1 MDGSFSGTAPAPAPT
16 PALAKPL
23 AMPPAA
29 TVPPTRR
36 WGRRQTT
43 WAIGLVVGLGS
54 LAALY
59 PFLWLILS
67 SFKSSAEIIAW
78 PVKLLPQVWTT
89 SGFELVWTQTNLP
102 RAYAN
107 SLLVTAAIVIT
118 VLFTS
123 SLGGYAFARLQFPGR
138 QALFAFTLA
147 TTMVP
152 FVTLLIPLYLVMM
165 RLHLL
170 NTYAALWLPAAVS
183 PFGIFLCRQFIHN
196 IPRDLYDAAKVD
208 GAGDFRIYAQIILP
222 LIKPV
227 LGILAVLT
235 SLSSFNAYL
244 WPLVALNDEK
254 LYTLPLV
261 LAQISSSLGFTNYQ
275 AVMAGSLLATVPPLV
290 VLLVFQRHI
299 VQGIAMT
306 GLKG

>member
-1 MDGSFSGTAPAPAPT
+1 MVALPAGT
-16 PALAKPL
+16 PARSPL
-23 AMPPAA
+23 ARAWRHHRP
-29 TVPPTRR
+29 
-36 WGRRQTT
+36 QLL
-43 WAIGLVVGLGS
+43 IGLLVGAGGLV
-54 LAALY
+54 ALY
-59 PFLWLILS
+59 PFLWLIFS
-67 SFKSSAEIIAW
+67 SFKSSAEIIIR
-78 PVKLLPQVWTT
+78 PVRLLPQSWTA
-89 SGFELVWTQTNLP
+89 SGFGLVWTETNLP

-107 SLLVTAAIVIT
+107 SLLVTAAIVVT

-123 SLGGYAFARLQFPGR
+123 SLGGYAFARLNFPGR
-138 QALFAFTLA
+138 QPLFAFVLA

-152 FVTLLIPLYLVMM
+152 FITLLIPLYLVMM

-170 NTYAALWLPAAVS
+170 NTYVALWLPAAVS
-183 PFGIFLCRQFIHN
+183 PFGIFLCRQFIHG

-235 SLSSFNAYL
+235 SLASFNSYL
-244 WPLVALNDEK
+244 WPLVVLNDQS

-261 LAQISSSLGFTNYQ
+261 LAQISTSLGFTNYQ

-290 VLLVFQRHI
+290 VLLVFQRYI
-299 VQGIAMT
+299 VQGIALT
-306 GLKG
+306 GVKG